1 MISTASAPSCA
12 IGRTSRFPQVRGD
25 WTPYWEDGA
34 GSSAHETAMKT
45 NDHSKLPKI
54 STAGGKMVFTFTG
67 DQTSIDGTTTVVID
81 VGTTLNA

>member
-1 MISTASAPSCA
+1 
-12 IGRTSRFPQVRGD
+12 
-25 WTPYWEDGA
+25 
-34 GSSAHETAMKT
+34 MKT